1 MESVCPKIWMHSL
14 HGHICRSLTTIL
26 ISLAN
31 IDITVDKLQSHPGL
45 GNLRQSYVP
54 LPLGDNKINTDLA
67 RSFKQG
73 WQHLGFWDHQN
84 CMKFTGMGSNLPK
97 SSGLFVMLYPKEPW
111 LALHQTGM
119 IYDHALIIA
128 RNLPLV
134 VVLQNW
140 VQNEIIDWYKGWK
153 PDFEFPDWMH
163 LNLGQGECICHS
175 CHAPKIKL
183 LCKVVFTLT
192 ISLNTRLLLTIQVC
206 PFVFGASRGWCNLDR
221 LIVVAKID

>member
-1 MESVCPKIWMHSL
+1 M
-14 HGHICRSLTTIL
+14 TIL

-84 CMKFTGMGSNLPK
+84 CMKFLPK

-134 VVLQNW
+134 VVLQN
-140 VQNEIIDWYKGWK
+140 
-153 PDFEFPDWMH
+153 
-163 LNLGQGECICHS
+163 
-175 CHAPKIKL
+175 
-183 LCKVVFTLT
+183 
-192 ISLNTRLLLTIQVC
+192 
-206 PFVFGASRGWCNLDR
+206 
-221 LIVVAKID
+221 